1 MDKKFFRVV
10 DVKTGKEVE
19 KPTVDD
25 LLEREHPYYNDYL
38 HWIVTDVGELLVA
51 NFETEQLYFIN
62 SERYRIVW
70 R

>member
-38 HWIVTDVGELLVA
+38 YWIVTDVGELLVA